1 MAKPE
6 NGNAPVLA
14 EEGVMQRVK
23 EVVEG
28 AMKVSEKE
36 SETVRVCSMC
46 GKPATESVDGEPS
59 CTAHVEQI
67 YEHQV
72 EDYTRKHL
80 TDNLW
85 RKI

>member
-1 MAKPE
+1 MRPFSH
-6 NGNAPVLA
+6 

-23 EVVEG
+23 ALVEG
-28 AMKVSEKE
+28 AMKVPEKK

-67 YEHQV
+67 YQHQV
-72 EDYTRKHL
+72 EDYTSTHR
-80 TDNLW
+80 
-85 RKI
+85 